1 MKNQRRNTM
10 IDEKELIEEIKS
22 LQITVNGLRAGKGI
36 LRGFAKHYKEIILR
50 IIEEQPKVGE
60 WIPVSERFPED
71 NEMSEYYDSV
81 IVALDDGRVAIGFY
95 SNKNEEWW
103 ADSETGEPYAINV
116 TGHVIAWMPLPKAY
130 EGEQK

>member
-1 MKNQRRNTM
+1 M

-50 IIEEQPKVGE
+50 IIEEQPKVCY

-71 NEMSEYYDSV
+71 NEISIM
-81 IVALDDGRVAIGFY
+81 LC
-95 SNKNEEWW
+95 
-103 ADSETGEPYAINV
+103 
-116 TGHVIAWMPLPKAY
+116 PLHSILIPLKFPLI
-130 EGEQK
+130 